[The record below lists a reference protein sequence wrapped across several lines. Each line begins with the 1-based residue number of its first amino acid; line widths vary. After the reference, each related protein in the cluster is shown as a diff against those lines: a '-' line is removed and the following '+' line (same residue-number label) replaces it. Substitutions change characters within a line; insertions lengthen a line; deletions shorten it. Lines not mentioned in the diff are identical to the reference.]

1 MLAARLPILTDQMLG
16 GLRDFVQ
23 ACRDA
28 DIRKTEISS
37 RRILIC
43 RNAISL
49 DKEPQLAA
57 LDGRPRL
64 IFTSPPYPRVHVLY
78 HRWQVRGRKETPAPY
93 WIADVPDGYYAS
105 HYTGGSRTPT
115 GEQNYYLLI
124 KTAFASIRNIL
135 APDAVVAQ
143 LIGFADIKKQLPRY
157 LATMSDAGFERWV
170 PDRSQK
176 ERLWRYVPNRKW
188 YAKLQGA
195 VDASTELL
203 LFHRPRRQ
211 RAP

>member
-1 MLAARLPILTDQMLG
+1 MLG

-43 RNAISL
+43 RTAASL
-49 DKEPQLAA
+49 DNEPQLAA
-57 LDGRPRL
+57 LDSRPRL